1 MVATES
7 AVSAA
12 SAVVTVSGNTVEISI
27 TDLSYFQFGVIFEVH
42 LYGHGMRISAA
53 KERVSAASVI

>member
-27 TDLSYFQFGVIFEVH
+27 TDLSYFQFGVIFVKCICMVMEC
-42 LYGHGMRISAA
+42 
-53 KERVSAASVI
+53 E